1 MALKKA
7 VLVAALALTAALGCG
22 GSASAETIWQH
33 DHHGRVEINRRLEN
47 QNRRIDQ
54 GRREDEISRQQAF
67 YLHREDRS
75 IRAQER
81 FDSRF
86 DRGHLT
92 RAQYRILNREENG
105 VSRQIGR

>member
-7 VLVAALALTAALGCG
+7 VLIAALGLAAALG
-22 GSASAETIWQH
+22 LTGSASAETIWQH
-33 DHHGRVEINRRLEN
+33 DHQGRVEINRRLEN

-54 GRREDEISRQQAF
+54 ERHEGEISRRQAF
-67 YLHREDRS
+67 YLHREDHS

-92 RAQYRILNREENG
+92 RAQYRTLNREENG
-105 VSRQIGR
+105 VGEQIGR